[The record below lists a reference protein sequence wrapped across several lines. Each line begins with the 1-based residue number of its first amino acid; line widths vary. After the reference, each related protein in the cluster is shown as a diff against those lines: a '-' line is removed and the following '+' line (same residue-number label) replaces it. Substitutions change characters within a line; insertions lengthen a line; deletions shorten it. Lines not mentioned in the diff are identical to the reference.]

1 MMGNLESERQRAGS
15 MSIPASTVQL
25 VDSLEHYDD
34 VVSWIND
41 TLITDNTDD
50 LTHLDHQITQLL
62 TTLDIASEDT
72 SIQLERIIDDVS
84 RGIPR
89 LAYDLHF
96 MKDGASTLQNALVGV
111 LQRSRDAIPKETI
124 AALDNLHH
132 LDKIKN
138 RMEASREVLREAESW
153 STLEH
158 EVTSLVAEKS
168 YAKAAERL
176 SEANRSMIVF
186 QNTPEYDPRRTLMV
200 NLQNQLEA
208 ALSTALLSAINSQNS
223 AACKEYFSIFSIIQ
237 RESEFRNYYYASRR
251 SSIVLLWQKVS
262 LLDCDPSSSAT
273 ADGISQ
279 SFSEFLPK
287 FYNNFLSLL
296 GAERMAI
303 SAIFPD
309 PAATVSQFISSTL
322 SSLQPTVPQRLAS
335 YSSHHGESSLSH
347 LISVLR
353 ATEDFAIAVEKI
365 MEKAQYATSP
375 TLPMKQARPDK
386 LPTHVRRRSS
396 RMSLSWRP
404 GPQLKTSS
412 NNAGSPK
419 TIAESSESMEWD
431 QELFQPFLDYQVDYA
446 SLERRFLEQSLC
458 EIIASDNRERV
469 QAIDRPRLFRERAV
483 DIFGA
488 AEGSMARCAAF
499 THGYGSFILV
509 QALDGFFQSFID
521 MWTADIQT
529 EFQNSPSLFKGS
541 VSDGDLSDLDYTAQD
556 WSDIQLSLHL
566 LASARTVV
574 DRMATFETKVR
585 NYLSQVAARFR
596 LALNDQSNFLVASTK
611 GESQLLEQSTLN
623 SVELHQLLI
632 TIENDTHSREPP
644 FSATLRHQVPL
655 AEPLLVNAR
664 KAMSAFAQ
672 SCQTSTT
679 KTILSPLQN
688 HLSGYASLPVWRS
701 DSSLVAVSTDLRVP
715 TFSLSPSDT
724 VQRVAEGLLNLPRLF
739 EVYAD
744 DVALA
749 FSLHTLPHINS
760 DMLQSLSE
768 QSHDPTSQQ
777 SHRRRPSITSTA
789 LAKSNSIDPEV
800 VSSAWLISLSYTFLN
815 HFTTDVLPSIPT
827 LSIAG
832 ATQLA
837 SDLEYLSNIVRALNV
852 EHAEL
857 DKWKTYVS
865 IDREDGLKLLSES
878 DSGSLDPVLD
888 LVARLR
894 AWR

>member
-1 MMGNLESERQRAGS
+1 
-15 MSIPASTVQL
+15 MSIPTTTAQL
-25 VDSLEHYDD
+25 VDSLEQYDD

-41 TLITDNTDD
+41 TLITNDADDLD

-72 SIQLERIIDDVS
+72 STQLERIIDDVS

-96 MKDGASTLQNALVGV
+96 MKDGASTLQNTLVGV
-111 LQRSRDAIPKETI
+111 LQRSRDAVPKETI

-132 LDKIKN
+132 LDRIKSQ
-138 RMEASREVLREAESW
+138 MEASREVLREAESW

-158 EVTSLVAEKS
+158 EVTSLIAEKS

-176 SEANRSMIVF
+176 SEANRSMVVF
-186 QNTPEYDPRRTLMV
+186 QNTPDYDPRRTLMV

-223 AACKEYFSIFSIIQ
+223 AACREYFSIFSVIQ

-251 SSIVLLWQKVS
+251 SSVVSFWQKVS
-262 LLDCDPSSSAT
+262 LLDCDPST
-273 ADGISQ
+273 TVADGIVQ

-296 GAERMAI
+296 SAERMAI

-309 PAATVSQFISSTL
+309 PSATVSQFISSTL

-335 YSSHHGESSLSH
+335 YSSHHGELSLSY
-347 LISVLR
+347 LIAILR
-353 ATEDFAIAVEKI
+353 ATEDFAVAVEKI
-365 MEKAQYATSP
+365 MEKVQYATSP
-375 TLPMKQARPDK
+375 TSSKARSEKP
-386 LPTHVRRRSS
+386 LSHVRRRSS
-396 RMSLSWRP
+396 RMSLSWKP
-404 GPQLKTSS
+404 VPPLKASLNNVGSGKS
-412 NNAGSPK
+412 N
-419 TIAESSESMEWD
+419 AESPESMEWD
-431 QELFQPFLDYQVDYA
+431 QELFQPFIDYQVDYA
-446 SLERRFLEQSLC
+446 SLERHFLEQSLC
-458 EIIASDNRERV
+458 EIITSDNRERV
-469 QAIDRPRLFRERAV
+469 QLIDRSRLFRERAV
-483 DIFGA
+483 DIFGV
-488 AEGSMARCAAF
+488 AEGSMARCEAF
-499 THGYGSFILV
+499 THGYGSFGLV

-521 MWTADIQT
+521 MWTADVQT
-529 EFQNSPSLFKGS
+529 ESQNPSSIIKGS
-541 VSDGDLSDLDYTAQD
+541 VSDGDLSDLDYTEQD

-574 DRMATFETKVR
+574 DRMTSFETKVR
-585 NYLSQVAARFR
+585 SYLSQVAARFR
-596 LALNDQSNFLVASTK
+596 LALNDPSNFLIAATK

-623 SVELHQLLI
+623 SADLHQLLI
-632 TIENDTHSREPP
+632 TIENDAHPREPP
-644 FSATLRHQVPL
+644 FSATLRHQVPVPVPTTEL
-655 AEPLLVNAR
+655 LLVNAR
-664 KAMSAFAQ
+664 KAMSVFAQ

-679 KTILSPLQN
+679 KTILSPLRN
-688 HLSGYASLPVWRS
+688 HLTGYASLPAWRS
-701 DSSLVAVSTDLRVP
+701 DNGLVTASNDLRVP

-744 DVALA
+744 DDALA
-749 FSLHTLPHINS
+749 FSLDTLPHIDC

-768 QSHDPTSQQ
+768 QSHEPKSQQ
-777 SHRRRPSITSTA
+777 SHRRRPSVGFV
-789 LAKSNSIDPEV
+789 KSNSIDPEV
-800 VSSAWLISLSYTFLN
+800 VSSAWLISLSHTFLN
-815 HFTTDVLPSIPT
+815 YFTTEVLPSIPT

-852 EHAEL
+852 EHDKL
-857 DKWKTYVS
+857 DKWKNYVS
-865 IDREDGLKLLSES
+865 MDREDGLKALSES
-878 DSGSLDPVLD
+878 DSASSLDSVLD
-888 LVARLR
+888 IVGRLR
-894 AWR
+894 GWR